1 MAITKIDSHFYRG
14 ERAAR
19 DVSSYVAVNALLT
32 PAHFVFAGAAAA
44 REGLG
49 SQVAYRLALDYFVAG
64 VVDYYSGASDS
75 VETRQGEPSD
85 NSAPDE
91 SDGVAVGVLHD
102 AFRSANASVYSF
114 GHKLAAGGRMSA
126 SLLGLVIDSGRLAA
140 GRTGIGSVYL
150 YRDGGLMPFF
160 ESSEEAQQI
169 GDAAEFADADAARKL
184 SFIGANSLVDV
195 EVASVELKGG
205 DTICAFSRPL
215 TQLNETLLIE
225 ALESPHFGNKSGAL
239 TTPTINLAGELCKE
253 IFTEPDT
260 LSYAMITQL
269 GPDTIYCSRLAA
281 SSLQVQ

>member
-1 MAITKIDSHFYRG
+1 MAITRIDSHFYRG

-49 SQVAYRLALDYFVAG
+49 SQVAYRLALDYFLSG
-64 VVDYYSGASDS
+64 VVDHYGSTPDIHGNRKGEQSDDA
-75 VETRQGEPSD
+75 EP
-85 NSAPDE
+85 
-91 SDGVAVGVLHD
+91 VAVGVLHD

-140 GRTGIGSVYL
+140 GRCGIGSVYL

-160 ESSEEAQQI
+160 ENSEESERI
-169 GDAAEFADADAARKL
+169 GDAAEFADLDAARKL

-195 EVASVELKGG
+195 EVASVELSGG
-205 DTICAFSRPL
+205 DIICAFSRPL

-225 ALESPHFGNKSGAL
+225 ALESAEFGHQSDVV
-239 TTPTINLAGELCKE
+239 TTPSDNRARALCRE

-269 GPDTIYCSRLAA
+269 GPDTIYCDRFAA
-281 SSLQVQ
+281 ESDQLQ